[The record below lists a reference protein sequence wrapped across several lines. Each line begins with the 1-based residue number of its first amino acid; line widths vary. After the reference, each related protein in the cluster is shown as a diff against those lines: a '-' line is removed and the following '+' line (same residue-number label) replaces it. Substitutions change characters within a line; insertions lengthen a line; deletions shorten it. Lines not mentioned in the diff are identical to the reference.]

1 MGGVWGVGVDRV
13 LVRSPAMEP
22 ARGKRRAWSKNV
34 KCDSPPASS
43 YVYAPPWRW
52 VGGGIRARP
61 SVCVYV
67 CVCAGPVGCFCRWF
81 PRQWFFSR
89 LPGG

>member
-1 MGGVWGVGVDRV
+1 M

-22 ARGKRRAWSKNV
+22 AGGKRRAWSKNV

-52 VGGGIRARP
+52 VGGSIRARP
-61 SVCVYV
+61 SGGVCTLVPWV
-67 CVCAGPVGCFCRWF
+67 VFGRWF
-81 PRQWFFSR
+81 PRHWFFSR